1 MFPEGHAGA
10 NDFGERL
17 PFGIGSVQINADEII
32 FSSDGFGGDSFD
44 GNDYYG
50 YAIKLNRVIIGV
62 VLRRIMCFQRLELWT
77 SAIQS
82 LSMEVG
88 TSRIGSCLIKAD

>member
-1 MFPEGHAGA
+1 M
-10 NDFGERL
+10 D
-17 PFGIGSVQINADEII
+17 ADEII

-62 VLRRIMCFQRLELWT
+62 VLRRIMCFQRLELW
-77 SAIQS
+77 AFAMQP
-82 LSMEVG
+82 LYMEFGPV
-88 TSRIGSCLIKAD
+88 D